1 MFISLSAPQTLQTG
15 TRFHFCFLLS
25 VNFVVTAVQV
35 TYIPFLSAA
44 CVLFLRPPGG
54 SQFRAFLLLKA
65 LQTVAQTYDAQR
77 KLRATRADPSSS
89 VRGSVCGLR
98 ALTVSL
104 TKLLVGPSSAN
115 INNCHGSCAFPLTNG
130 NNHAILL
137 NSHIE
142 SGNAGERLPC
152 CVPVA
157 YEALE
162 VVDWNA
168 DGTFISI
175 KPDAVARECGC
186 R

>member
-1 MFISLSAPQTLQTG
+1 MHT
-15 TRFHFCFLLS
+15 
-25 VNFVVTAVQV
+25 
-35 TYIPFLSAA
+35 
-44 CVLFLRPPGG
+44 GG

-65 LQTVAQTYDAQR
+65 LQTVAQTYDVQR

-89 VRGSVCGLR
+89 ARGSVCSLR

-104 TKLLVGPSSAN
+104 TKLLLGPPSAN
-115 INNCHGSCAFPLTNG
+115 INSCHGFCAFPLANA

-142 SGNAGERLPC
+142 SGNADERAPC

-157 YEALE
+157 YDSLE
-162 VVDWNA
+162 VVDLNEEE
-168 DGTFISI
+168 TFISI
-175 KPDAVARECGC
+175 KPDVVARECGC